1 VKSKGAYPPL
11 PAVGKN
17 RIEKNFEPSFIDD
30 NTKPGSALSEDP
42 SDAPLELKKPEP
54 FTMPA
59 DPYLDCYAGEGMDK
73 ATQPFVDQPFA
84 QAAIGKFCA
93 SATATLS
100 ADDNIYEA
108 QFAINDDTT
117 LWIGAGWQIGDASCQ
132 TARAITPT
140 ECAEQLGMVLNNCDT
155 DSRKQK
161 YGGSRVNSCVAWMMG
176 IDGKMIRVGALAE
189 E

>member
-1 VKSKGAYPPL
+1 MLTLMIWSTE
-11 PAVGKN
+11 VGKYVVTN
-17 RIEKNFEPSFIDD
+17 
-30 NTKPGSALSEDP
+30 
-42 SDAPLELKKPEP
+42 
-54 FTMPA
+54 
-59 DPYLDCYAGEGMDK
+59 GMDK

-84 QAAIGKFCA
+84 QDAIGKFCA

-100 ADDNIYEA
+100 ADDSIYEA
-108 QFAINDDTT
+108 QFAVNDNTT

-132 TARAITPT
+132 TPRAITAR

-161 YGGSRVNSCVAWMMG
+161 YGGSRVNNCIAWMMG
-176 IDGKMIRVGALAE
+176 IDGKMLRVGALAE